1 MSPTGILEPC
11 GAERFVPR
19 RSMGLNLATI
29 LAPEGVTVN
38 IVSFPR
44 RLPHAACVEAHSIQ
58 VQPAMI
64 GATGMIP
71 TPKATCVPPFLV
83 TVEYLPTRDSTW
95 QSNTDPEE
103 LRSTDPGLAIA
114 SSVPVHRLGAP
125 EEVANIVVL

>member
-1 MSPTGILEPC
+1 
-11 GAERFVPR
+11 
-19 RSMGLNLATI
+19 
-29 LAPEGVTVN
+29 
-38 IVSFPR
+38 
-44 RLPHAACVEAHSIQ
+44 
-58 VQPAMI
+58 MI

-71 TPKATCVPPFLV
+71 TPKATCVPSLLV